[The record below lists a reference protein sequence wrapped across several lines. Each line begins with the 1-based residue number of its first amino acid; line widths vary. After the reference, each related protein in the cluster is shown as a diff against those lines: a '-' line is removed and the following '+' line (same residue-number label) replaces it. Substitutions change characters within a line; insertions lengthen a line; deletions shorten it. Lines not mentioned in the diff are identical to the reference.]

1 MDANICRRGQDC
13 RRRVREKRTVLIT
26 EDEEVTDYE
35 KKKKTGWRGRGRW
48 RKKELKEEK
57 GKERRD

>member
-1 MDANICRRGQDC
+1 
-13 RRRVREKRTVLIT
+13 VLIT
-26 EDEEVTDYE
+26 EDKEVKDYE
-35 KKKKTGWRGRGRW
+35 KKNTGGRW